1 MLSILGRVDKVDS
14 QISGG
19 VTQDYI
25 LESSPG
31 SRPDDGSRAGVLR
44 AFCDRYRQQAK
55 TTAKWV
61 KRFREDGRGAE
72 LVFNHGIGLKHRPA
86 AAALI

>member
-1 MLSILGRVDKVDS
+1 MTDR
-14 QISGG
+14 
-19 VTQDYI
+19 
-25 LESSPG
+25 E
-31 SRPDDGSRAGVLR
+31 R
-44 AFCDRYRQQAK
+44 AFFALFVIATGSKQRRPPTDRLQVLDAAALQFDATAK
-55 TTAKWV
+55 TIAKWV